1 MSFSSSHYC
10 FFIQVPKMKDHVML
24 KLLVS
29 SYERMQLYLIDEITS
44 NDIEMFKTL
53 INNGTLGEHKV
64 FNCCLGC

>member
-1 MSFSSSHYC
+1 
-10 FFIQVPKMKDHVML
+10 MKDHVML